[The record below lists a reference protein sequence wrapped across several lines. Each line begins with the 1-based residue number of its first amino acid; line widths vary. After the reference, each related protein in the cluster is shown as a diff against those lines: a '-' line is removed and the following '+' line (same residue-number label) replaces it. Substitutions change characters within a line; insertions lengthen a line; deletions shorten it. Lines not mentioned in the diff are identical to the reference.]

1 MMDPSACW
9 SAMLNYIKTRFSVQ
23 NSDGIFS
30 LVGGFALHL
39 TLGTLYCFGNL
50 NTYITSYIRIHVH
63 EGIMYSDMIWIPTLA
78 TIAQVLFGYESYVM
92 DPAIFQHLPFIVL
105 IAYYSLEGIIYDI

>member
-1 MMDPSACW
+1 MESESFW
-9 SAMLNYIKTRFSVQ
+9 SRLVSPLKWRFCVQ

-30 LVGGFALHL
+30 LIGGFALHL

-63 EGIMYSDMIWIPTLA
+63 EGILYSDMIWIPTLA
-78 TIAQVLFGYESYVM
+78 TIAQVIDSMIEFSCYALFKFSCLV
-92 DPAIFQHLPFIVL
+92 IF
-105 IAYYSLEGIIYDI
+105 

>member
-1 MMDPSACW
+1 
-9 SAMLNYIKTRFSVQ
+9 MLNSIKTRFSVQ

-78 TIAQVLFGYESYVM
+78 TIAQVLFGYKSYVM
-92 DPAIFQHLPFIVL
+92 DPVYCIKNLPFIVL
-105 IAYYSLEGIIYDI
+105 IVYYFLEGIIYDI

>member
-1 MMDPSACW
+1 MDSESCW
-9 SAMLNYIKTRFSVQ
+9 SRMLSPFKLSFLVR

-30 LVGGFALHL
+30 LIGGFALHL

-63 EGIMYSDMIWIPTLA
+63 DGILYSDMIWIPTLA
-78 TIAQVLFGYESYVM
+78 TIAQVIYSM
-92 DPAIFQHLPFIVL
+92 
-105 IAYYSLEGIIYDI
+105 AYLWPYDSLCIISSILYYNYLKSI